1 MVGKFIPFC
10 SPRETDKWLAVL
22 RIGLGLLVTVYA
34 LFLRSDWH
42 YLFASTGKGLVSRE
56 LGEAIT
62 SFDSPLIPKLG
73 WLVALGGYAHI
84 GEEAVLSI
92 AWACLLCMGLLLLLG
107 LFSRPAAIIA
117 WFLHLCAA
125 ESGGLFA
132 YGADNFM
139 TTGLFYLM
147 LSPLPD
153 RYSLDHRLL
162 KTELRDP
169 QLLGFWRRVLQVHMC
184 FVYFFGGLAK
194 CLGSGWWNGSNLWR
208 SLTRPPFNLISPDI
222 LVRFKYALPIL
233 GISICLIELGYPFFI
248 WIKKTRL
255 VLVGLYFGNARRDR
269 TGNGNVSVRARD
281 DRFESCRLRYRNEQ
295 PGTVSPGSDGGS
307 TGNTRVFQGD
317 RPSALRRLAVKFN
330 RRESARRESSC
341 HRNAVLVCAKFRTWK
356 FVRARSARL
365 AGAREHRERLRAML
379 PAPNA

>member
-1 MVGKFIPFC
+1 VRSVVK
-10 SPRETDKWLAVL
+10 SPAFEEHVAAIQLRRWSQNFMGFLFPPETDKWLGAL
-22 RIGLGLLVTVYA
+22 RIGMGLQVAVYA

-42 YLFASTGKGLVSRE
+42 YLFGSTDKGLVSRK

-62 SFDSPLIPKLG
+62 SFDSPFIPKLG

-84 GEEAVLSI
+84 GEYAVLSI

-117 WFLHLCAA
+117 WLLHLCAA

-162 KTELRDP
+162 KAELRDP

-184 FVYFFGGLAK
+184 FVYFIGGLAK
-194 CLGSGWWNGSNLWR
+194 CLGTGWWDGSNLWR

-222 LVRFKYALPIL
+222 LVRFKYALPVL
-233 GISICLIELGYPFFI
+233 GISICLVELGYSFFI
-248 WIKKTRL
+248 WIRKTRL
-255 VLVGLYFGNARRDR
+255 FWLVCILAMHAVIGLAMGMYLFALVMIVLNLAAFGIGMSRERP
-269 TGNGNVSVRARD
+269 VSAEIAAGRSAAQRASISGR
-281 DRFESCRLRYRNEQ
+281 
-295 PGTVSPGSDGGS
+295 
-307 TGNTRVFQGD
+307 
-317 RPSALRRLAVKFN
+317 SALGASPLRR
-330 RRESARRESSC
+330 
-341 HRNAVLVCAKFRTWK
+341 
-356 FVRARSARL
+356 
-365 AGAREHRERLRAML
+365 
-379 PAPNA
+379 